1 MTTVLVSFNA
11 NSKSWFK
18 IGITSLEGSTIDVEQ
33 VAIVYNNLTRNL
45 AILDSSPSY
54 TDLTS
59 QPNFVMKNGV
69 RSLLHCNCHSQIILE
84 KYNLS
89 IFQHLTYKSPV
100 WYYEKAYTKLIRR
113 IIKLLSH

>member
-1 MTTVLVSFNA
+1 MTTVLVDFNA
-11 NSKSWFK
+11 NSKSWSK

-45 AILDSSPSY
+45 PILDSSSSY
-54 TDLTS
+54 SDLTS

-69 RSLLHCNCHSQIILE
+69 HSLLHCNCHSQIILA

-89 IFQHLTYKSPV
+89 IFQHLTYKRTVS
-100 WYYEKAYTKLIRR
+100 YYEKPDTKDYQ
-113 IIKLLSH
+113 KDY